1 MLSQTLNEMLRNG
14 IKLYD
19 DRTPFL
25 RLKKGGDLYRFLIK
39 NFIIKSKKIGGN
51 NDAVTNNK

>member
-19 DRTPFL
+19 DRAPFL
-25 RLKKGGDLYRFLIK
+25 RLKRGE
-39 NFIIKSKKIGGN
+39 FIPISYQEFYNKVKKIGGN